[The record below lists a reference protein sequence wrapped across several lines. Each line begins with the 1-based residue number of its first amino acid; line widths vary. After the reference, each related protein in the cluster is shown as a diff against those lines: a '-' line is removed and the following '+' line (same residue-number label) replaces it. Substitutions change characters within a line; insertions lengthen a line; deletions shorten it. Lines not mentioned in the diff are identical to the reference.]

1 LAGVTMVEHTLSHM
15 LRSSGDVIAEAEHQ
29 DVVLRRRDGAD
40 LSLSLHSRE
49 ESVRSALG
57 VLARLLVAT
66 SLAPTIRE
74 RVA

>member
-1 LAGVTMVEHTLSHM
+1 MTMVEHTLSHM
-15 LRSSGDVIAEAEHQ
+15 LRNSGDVIAEAEHQ

-40 LSLSLHSRE
+40 LYLGLRSRE

-66 SLAPTIRE
+66 SLDPTIRE